1 MTEVLHPGVIVTC
14 NSSFNILTGHAVVVE
29 GTYIKEIIPSGRA
42 EAVYTEARH
51 IYKPDMVMTP
61 GFIQT
66 HIHLCQT
73 LFRGLADDLELLDW
87 LQLRIFPYENAHSA
101 SSLRASV
108 RLGIDELLRGGTTT
122 LLDMG
127 TLRHTEVIFDE
138 LAASGIRAFAGK
150 CMIDENDLFPGFKGN
165 TGDELRESYDLAKA
179 FHNTSGGRVNYGF
192 APRFVLSCSDRLLR
206 ETAEMVKDIP
216 GALIHTHSS
225 ENKKEV
231 EEVRKKTG
239 KENIDYFNSI
249 GMLEQKTVLAHCIH
263 VHDGEV
269 KTMAEKGTSVAHC
282 PSSNLK
288 LASGIANIPHLI
300 KSGVNVSL
308 GADGA
313 PCNNRLSVFREMN
326 LAALIQK
333 PIHGPTSMN
342 AREVMKLATINGAKA
357 LGIEHLTGSIEPGKK
372 ADLVLLNLN
381 KNGFA
386 AKDDPELVCSKI
398 VYSAGQ
404 EDVDTVIADGRIL
417 VEGGVSRV
425 YDAGEVFSLGKRELK
440 ALLGRL

>member
-14 NSSFNILTGHAVVVE
+14 NSSFDILTGHAVVVE

-42 EAVYTEARH
+42 EAVYAEARH

-138 LAASGIRAFAGK
+138 LASSGIRAFAGK

-263 VHDGEV
+263 IHDGEV

-357 LGIEHLTGSIEPGKK
+357 LGIEHLTGSIELGKK

-425 YDAGEVFSLGKRELK
+425 YDAGEVFSHGKRELNT
-440 ALLGRL
+440 LLGRL